1 MDFLL
6 HRVDGVVERN
16 FWAVQAGTELLSD
29 LLLHESSTATLFKQL
44 AAPMRKKDL
53 EIINLCLSS
62 LSLQPMFAAAS
73 DRKSQT
79 ARRNTRC
86 SFRNRRACESQD
98 EPSSQVEI
106 LAACIVRNSDR
117 VLNIVAFQFVSGPIQ
132 CLECIDAAPLPLLP
146 NPGCLKPYAARDCG
160 VKDMKGSGHMWGC
173 AIDRSFRGIEMGVL
187 KASQGKVRQGAKVQ
201 KKTSFVSKPFGF
213 STDLTTV
220 NLRLEVGRCVWQ
232 KLGN

>member
-1 MDFLL
+1 
-6 HRVDGVVERN
+6 
-16 FWAVQAGTELLSD
+16 
-29 LLLHESSTATLFKQL
+29 
-44 AAPMRKKDL
+44 
-53 EIINLCLSS
+53 
-62 LSLQPMFAAAS
+62 MFAAAA
-73 DRKSQT
+73 DRKKSQT

-86 SFRNRRACESQD
+86 SFHNRWACESQD

-187 KASQGKVRQGAKVQ
+187 KASQGKI
-201 KKTSFVSKPFGF
+201 KKDANFF
-213 STDLTTV
+213 
-220 NLRLEVGRCVWQ
+220 
-232 KLGN
+232 

>member
-1 MDFLL
+1 MMDFLL

-29 LLLHESSTATLFKQL
+29 LLLHESSTVTLFKQL

-106 LAACIVRNSDR
+106 LAACIS
-117 VLNIVAFQFVSGPIQ
+117 LHCSK
-132 CLECIDAAPLPLLP
+132 L
-146 NPGCLKPYAARDCG
+146 
-160 VKDMKGSGHMWGC
+160 
-173 AIDRSFRGIEMGVL
+173 
-187 KASQGKVRQGAKVQ
+187 RQGFEHCSV
-201 KKTSFVSKPFGF
+201 PIC
-213 STDLTTV
+213 
-220 NLRLEVGRCVWQ
+220 LRSDPMPWMHWCGAFTAPS
-232 KLGN
+232 